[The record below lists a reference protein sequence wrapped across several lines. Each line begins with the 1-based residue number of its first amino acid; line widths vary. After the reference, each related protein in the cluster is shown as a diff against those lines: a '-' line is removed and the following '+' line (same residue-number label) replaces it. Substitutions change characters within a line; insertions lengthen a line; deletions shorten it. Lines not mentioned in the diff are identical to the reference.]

1 MKPEHHL
8 EKLKVEAFQQ
18 AVPAVCSVSSKQIV
32 YLGEFIYGPF
42 LEEVFLTIKILQ
54 SNICSKK
61 LTRKYKLADFFER
74 IMGCLTVTFL
84 E

>member
-42 LEEVFLTIKILQ
+42 LEEVF
-54 SNICSKK
+54 
-61 LTRKYKLADFFER
+61 FF
-74 IMGCLTVTFL
+74 L
-84 E
+84 